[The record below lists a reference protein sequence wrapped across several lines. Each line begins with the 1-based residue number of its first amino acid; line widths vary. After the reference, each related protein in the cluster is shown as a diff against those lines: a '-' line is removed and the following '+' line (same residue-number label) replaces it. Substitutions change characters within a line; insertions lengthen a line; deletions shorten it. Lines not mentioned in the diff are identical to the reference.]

1 MTMIKKETQ
10 LSTMHFANQKSL
22 ETLCYSHKIR
32 KTWNHQKKK
41 QIGKFSKEK
50 MKKKSRIF
58 RDMKIE
64 NKFHKKSDF
73 RQISCIYSVHI
84 WTWWDLN

>member
-1 MTMIKKETQ
+1 M
-10 LSTMHFANQKSL
+10 KSP
-22 ETLCYSHKIR
+22 
-32 KTWNHQKKK
+32 KK
-41 QIGKFSKEK
+41 QQKTNWEIQQGK

-64 NKFHKKSDF
+64 DKFHKKSDF

-84 WTWWDLN
+84 

>member
-1 MTMIKKETQ
+1 M
-10 LSTMHFANQKSL
+10 KSP
-22 ETLCYSHKIR
+22 K
-32 KTWNHQKKK
+32 KKK

-84 WTWWDLN
+84 